1 MSLRTFLFRSSFF
14 LFPSFVSQ
22 PSPAPI
28 IVRIIPPPEE
38 NLYDVMI
45 GALGVTGVMIVIA
58 LVAAVV
64 FGGVLFWIRSRAS

>member
-1 MSLRTFLFRSSFF
+1 
-14 LFPSFVSQ
+14 
-22 PSPAPI
+22 
-28 IVRIIPPPEE
+28 
-38 NLYDVMI
+38 MI